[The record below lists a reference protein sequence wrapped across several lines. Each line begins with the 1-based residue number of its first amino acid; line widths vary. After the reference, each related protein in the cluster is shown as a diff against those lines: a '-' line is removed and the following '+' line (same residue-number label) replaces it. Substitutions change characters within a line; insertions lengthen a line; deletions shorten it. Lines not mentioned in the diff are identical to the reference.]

1 LQLAPPELQE
11 LRVQPAQP
19 EQQGQR
25 VCKSLGL
32 QLVVQQVEQQV
43 EQLELPQ
50 VLVEQLALLVQQE
63 ALPALLQ
70 LVRLPLS
77 QIRRR

>member
-1 LQLAPPELQE
+1 LEDLVLIGGRA
-11 LRVQPAQP
+11 
-19 EQQGQR
+19 
-25 VCKSLGL
+25 K
-32 QLVVQQVEQQV
+32 LVVQQVEQQV

-50 VLVEQLALLVQQE
+50 VLVEQLALLVQQA

-70 LVRLPLS
+70 LVRVPLS

>member
-32 QLVVQQVEQQV
+32 QPALQLVVQLL
-43 EQLELPQ
+43 EQLALPQ

-70 LVRLPLS
+70 RVRVPLS